1 MSLSRMR
8 SRHLRWRYIM
18 FAALKMKP
26 LWTIHEVRDLL
37 VQRMWTR
44 FRETEAFGPADQKR
58 SNANADLCLK
68 IWHTPKM
75 IIFAGKLRINQRI
88 LWGFPLTLQTNSFV
102 KEVVLLFPRSRR
114 ANVFRSRTRQGIMA
128 IVYPVLERWSPV
140 HFHRAIGIDILIMFG
155 WTAINQYTVH
165 IPCLAP

>member
-1 MSLSRMR
+1 MNKIQRNIEKL
-8 SRHLRWRYIM
+8 RHL
-18 FAALKMKP
+18 
-26 LWTIHEVRDLL
+26 VLL
-37 VQRMWTR
+37 I
-44 FRETEAFGPADQKR
+44 R

-68 IWHTPKM
+68 IWHTPNM
-75 IIFAGKLRINQRI
+75 IIFTGNLRINQRI
-88 LWGFPLTLQTNSFV
+88 LLTLQTNSFV

-155 WTAINQYTVH
+155 
-165 IPCLAP
+165 